1 MPRRGNHAESGL
13 SIVELLTVLGI
24 LALLLSLAISSQ
36 QTALAFVRR
45 FQCQENLRQWGLATH
60 FYVQDNND
68 YLPKDGSPNG
78 SSIAAGWYVDLPEA
92 LGIAPYH
99 EARWRTNSKIPVTP
113 KLWLCPSNRRR
124 SNGRNL
130 FHYCLNQHI
139 NGVGTGKQIQISNLS
154 TPGKLVWLFT
164 TEDLLPSPNKI
175 MPTPTSTKV
184 EPTFCSW
191 TVTHP
196 TVQATNT
203 GTSKRTEDPPIPPR
217 SIGIQPRKASPSPQG
232 LRTSFFYR
240 TNTH

>member
-24 LALLLSLAISSQ
+24 LSLLMSLAISSQ
-36 QTALAFVRR
+36 QSALAFVKRLR
-45 FQCQENLRQWGLATH
+45 CQENLRQWGLATH
-60 FYVQDNND
+60 FYVMDNND

-78 SSIAAGWYVDLPEA
+78 SSIAAGWYVDLPKA

-99 EARWRTNSKIPVTP
+99 EARWRTNSSIPITP

-154 TPGKLVWLFT
+154 TPEKLVWLFDNGGIAAVAQQNNVHT
-164 TEDLLPSPNKI
+164 NLHQSGANILFVDGHVSHRSSHQFWDFQTNSGSTNSPSLNWH
-175 MPTPTSTKV
+175 PTP
-184 EPTFCSW
+184 
-191 TVTHP
+191 
-196 TVQATNT
+196 
-203 GTSKRTEDPPIPPR
+203 
-217 SIGIQPRKASPSPQG
+217 
-232 LRTSFFYR
+232 
-240 TNTH
+240 